1 MAYTV
6 KQVATMSKISV
17 RTLHFYNESGLLKPP
32 YYNDAGY
39 RFYEEPQPG
48 ANDSTTFKR
57 CMRIPPKSNLGVELR
72 LCSFSA
78 FLWLRQPP
86 HRPKSLFRRRRR
98 SACPRDHPSTEE
110 SCRARH

>member
-48 ANDSTTFKR
+48 PGKGFECN
-57 CMRIPPKSNLGVELR
+57 GELQQ
-72 LCSFSA
+72 LTI
-78 FLWLRQPP
+78 
-86 HRPKSLFRRRRR
+86 K
-98 SACPRDHPSTEE
+98 
-110 SCRARH
+110 